1 MNKRYLISQPKIWTS
16 MSQKPAR
23 INSFDQAVHA
33 LGIQDLNPAGKS
45 SINAQVLALKVPL
58 RSSLF
63 SMMMLGWWM
72 VHQHDF
78 QVLEDGFPL
87 AMDVAWLSTSILPMK
102 CHQLNLAT
110 LLSCFHLI
118 CKSPQGQQWDTGCHR
133 IFATYFSWAI
143 CERSTREAWLD
154 KSWSPTSCPSLN
166 INCFDWFAWYLCQ
179 PYLWYP
185 LRSFPFPFVL
195 FRDAHFIKARMTHLQ
210 HV

>member
-1 MNKRYLISQPKIWTS
+1 

-87 AMDVAWLSTSILPMK
+87 AMDVA
-102 CHQLNLAT
+102 
-110 LLSCFHLI
+110 
-118 CKSPQGQQWDTGCHR
+118 
-133 IFATYFSWAI
+133 
-143 CERSTREAWLD
+143 
-154 KSWSPTSCPSLN
+154 
-166 INCFDWFAWYLCQ
+166 
-179 PYLWYP
+179 
-185 LRSFPFPFVL
+185 
-195 FRDAHFIKARMTHLQ
+195 
-210 HV
+210 